1 MIAKVFLIGLVAAV
15 VMRLS
20 SASAGYFDGNKLNWW
35 CSNPDGS
42 PPQAECYGYVAGVS
56 DANSGFTGR
65 AYCMSAEVKLTQLV
79 DSVKLYL
86 RDHPEERHLLASD
99 LITSALSEKFPCHSP

>member
-1 MIAKVFLIGLVAAV
+1 MIAKVFLIGLIAV

-42 PPQAECYGYVAGVS
+42 PPQAGVMVTS
-56 DANSGFTGR
+56 PGSLTRTVDLP
-65 AYCMSAEVKLTQLV
+65 AELTACRPK
-79 DSVKLYL
+79 SSL
-86 RDHPEERHLLASD
+86 RNWLTA
-99 LITSALSEKFPCHSP
+99 

>member
-42 PPQAECYGYVAGVS
+42 PPQAECYGYVAGVA
-56 DANSGFTGR
+56 DANGAQESL
-65 AYCMSAEVKLTQLV
+65 SARMYRVGQRCV
-79 DSVKLYL
+79 L
-86 RDHPEERHLLASD
+86 R
-99 LITSALSEKFPCHSP
+99 